1 MTIDQR
7 LKNLE
12 VPVGRVDVVLD
23 TDAFNEVDDQFA
35 MAYLLRSDDKLNTV
49 AIYAAPFCNKNAS
62 SPKEGMEKSYN
73 EIFKILDLA
82 DAEKEVFRGSETY
95 LKNEQEPVISDAAKD
110 LAERAENYS
119 PENPLY
125 VIAIGAI
132 TNIASAIL
140 LNPKVAENTVVV
152 WLGGHAYNYPH
163 TMEFNMKQDVSA
175 ARVVFKSGVPLV
187 QVPVQG
193 MVTAFAISKPELEY
207 WFKGKN
213 KLADYL
219 ATYMMEDALV
229 RTTNK
234 AWAWVVCDVVAV
246 AWLLNEGDRFLFSN
260 VIQAQLPTY
269 DNLYA
274 PDPNGHLIRYIYGI
288 NRGNLMDDVIEKI
301 AGM

>member
-1 MTIDQR
+1 MTHDQR

-62 SPKEGMEKSYN
+62 SPKEGMEKSYH

-82 DAEKEVFRGSETY
+82 DVEKEVFRGSDSY

-110 LAERAENYS
+110 LAERANNYS

-152 WLGGHAYNYPH
+152 WLGGHAYHYPH

-193 MVTAFAISKPELEY
+193 VVTAFAISKPELEY

-219 ATYMMEDALV
+219 ATYMIEDAKV
-229 RTTNK
+229 RSMNG

-246 AWLLNEGDRFLFSN
+246 AWLLNDGDRFVFSN
-260 VIQAQLPTY
+260 VVQAQLPTY
-269 DNLYA
+269 DHLYA
-274 PDPNGHLIRYIYGI
+274 PDANGHLIRYIYGI
-288 NRGNLMDDVIEKI
+288 NRGNLMNDLIEKI
-301 AGM
+301 AGK

>member
-1 MTIDQR
+1 MTHDQR

-62 SPKEGMEKSYN
+62 SPKEGMEKSYH

-82 DAEKEVFRGSETY
+82 DVEKDVFRGSDSY

-110 LAERAENYS
+110 LAERVNNYS

-152 WLGGHAYNYPH
+152 WLGGHAYHYPH

-193 MVTAFAISKPELEY
+193 VVTAFAISKPELEY

-219 ATYMMEDALV
+219 ATYMIEDAKV
-229 RTTNK
+229 RSMNG

-246 AWLLNEGDRFLFSN
+246 AWLLNDGDRFVFSN
-260 VIQAQLPTY
+260 VVQAQLPTY
-269 DNLYA
+269 DHLYA
-274 PDPNGHLIRYIYGI
+274 PDANGHLIRYIYGI
-288 NRGNLMDDVIEKI
+288 NRGNLMNDLIEKI
-301 AGM
+301 AGK

>member
-1 MTIDQR
+1 MTHDQR

-62 SPKEGMEKSYN
+62 SPKEGMEKSYH

-82 DAEKEVFRGSETY
+82 DVEKDVFRGSDSY

-110 LAERAENYS
+110 LAERANNYS

-152 WLGGHAYNYPH
+152 WLGGHAYHYPH

-193 MVTAFAISKPELEY
+193 VVTAFAISKPELEY

-219 ATYMMEDALV
+219 ATYMIEDAKA
-229 RTTNK
+229 RSMNG

-246 AWLLNEGDRFLFSN
+246 AWLLNDGDRFVFSN
-260 VIQAQLPTY
+260 VVQAQLPTY
-269 DNLYA
+269 DHLYA
-274 PDPNGHLIRYIYGI
+274 PDANGHLIRYIYGI
-288 NRGNLMDDVIEKI
+288 NRGNLMNDLIEKI
-301 AGM
+301 AVK

>member
-1 MTIDQR
+1 M
-7 LKNLE
+7 E
-12 VPVGRVDVVLD
+12 VPAGRVDVVLD

-62 SPKEGMEKSYN
+62 SPLEGMEKSYN
-73 EIFKILDLA
+73 EIFKILKLA
-82 DAEKEVFRGSETY
+82 DVEKEVFKGSGSY

-110 LAERAENYS
+110 LAERVNNYS

-140 LNPKVAENTVVV
+140 LNPRVAENAVVI
-152 WLGGHAYNYPH
+152 WLGGHAYHYPH
-163 TMEFNMKQDVSA
+163 TEEFNMRQDVSA

-193 MVTAFAISKPELEY
+193 VVTAFAISKPELEY

-219 ATYMMEDALV
+219 ATYMIEDAKV
-229 RTTNK
+229 RSMNG

-246 AWLLNEGDRFLFSN
+246 AWLLNDGDRFMFSN
-260 VIQAQLPTY
+260 VVPAQLPTY
-269 DNLYA
+269 DHLYA
-274 PDPNGHLIRYIYGI
+274 PDCNGHLIRYIYGI
-288 NRGNLMDDVIEKI
+288 NRGNLMNDMIEKI
-301 AGM
+301 AGK

>member
-1 MTIDQR
+1 MTYDQR
-7 LKNLE
+7 LKNME
-12 VPVGRVDVVLD
+12 VPAGRVDVVLD

-62 SPKEGMEKSYN
+62 SPLEGMEKSYN
-73 EIFKILDLA
+73 EIFKILKLA
-82 DAEKEVFRGSETY
+82 DVEKEVFKGSGSY

-110 LAERAENYS
+110 LAERVNNYS

-140 LNPKVAENTVVV
+140 LNPRVAENAVVI
-152 WLGGHAYNYPH
+152 WLGGHAYHYPH
-163 TMEFNMKQDVSA
+163 TEEFNMRQDVSA

-193 MVTAFAISKPELEY
+193 VVTAFAISKPELEY

-219 ATYMMEDALV
+219 ATYMIEDAKV
-229 RTTNK
+229 RSMNG

-246 AWLLNEGDRFLFSN
+246 AWLLNDGDRFMFSN
-260 VIQAQLPTY
+260 VVPAQLPTY
-269 DNLYA
+269 DHLYA
-274 PDPNGHLIRYIYGI
+274 PDCNGHLIRYIYGI
-288 NRGNLMDDVIEKI
+288 NRGNLMNDMIEKI
-301 AGM
+301 AGK